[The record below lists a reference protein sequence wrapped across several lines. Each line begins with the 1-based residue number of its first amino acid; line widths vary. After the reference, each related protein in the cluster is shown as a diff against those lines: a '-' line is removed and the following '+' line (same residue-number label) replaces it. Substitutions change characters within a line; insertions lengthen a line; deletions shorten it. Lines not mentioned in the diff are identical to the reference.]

1 MKKLLTSILTMT
13 TLIGSLNASA
23 TEADVESLIGGTV
36 KVTEDFTV
44 DGHSEFITF
53 KFGRTYSTELSYW
66 RETTCVMVLKQP
78 FYEDKTFLAQD
89 KSYLIEDVKMIK
101 NEYSSYYNFTAH
113 ITLKNVKN
121 ISHITCKK
129 NGYTKFGVESIRS
142 AFGEYL
148 EFNYPEQDFDGS
160 L

>member
-23 TEADVESLIGGTV
+23 TEGDVKSLIGGTV

-53 KFGRTYSTELSYW
+53 KFGRTYSTKKSHW
-66 RETTCVMVLKQP
+66 RETTCAVVLKQP

-89 KSYLIEDVKMIK
+89 KSYLIEDVIVRK
-101 NEYSSYYNFTAH
+101 NVYSHYSEFAVQ
-113 ITLKNVKN
+113 ITLKDVKN
-121 ISHITCKK
+121 ISRIICKK
-129 NGYTKFGVESIRS
+129 NGYNELDVGSIRS